1 VSADPPDLPGPADPS
16 VDCLVRALTADG
28 YADELADRQA
38 ALAMFRDSRRR
49 PRRRFSFPMSTAA
62 AAVVVAA
69 GLASAYAALLPPPV
83 QHLAYRFLDGIGV
96 PDAHHPSPRPNAATI
111 PSTVSPST
119 ASPSTASKSAVSA
132 SPVRT
137 GSGLTRT
144 PTPNP
149 TQDVIPAQD
158 LVLAS
163 AYTRIAA
170 DGDDVL
176 SGRLAAGGRAEPG
189 VRVRLLEHV
198 DGVPGWRYA
207 GRAVTDRRGDVTFT
221 VQDLTSDAS
230 FRLTGPKG
238 ATSLPVVVTVVP
250 PVSLELAVGQK
261 RGTDVLTAVAPFA
274 DPGDPVVL
282 QELSGKVWRRV
293 GEHLLDE
300 GHQASFTVRIPKS
313 GGLEYRVVLPRTLR
327 HGRSRSS
334 LVRVA
339 PARPEPTPQ
348 PTVPRVTTTAR
359 PTPT

>member
-1 VSADPPDLPGPADPS
+1 MSADPPDLPGPADPS
-16 VDCLVRALTADG
+16 VDLLVRALTADG
-28 YADELADRQA
+28 SADELADRQG
-38 ALAMFRDSRRR
+38 ALAMFRDSQRR

-96 PDAHHPSPRPNAATI
+96 PDAHHPSTRPSAAMI
-111 PSTVSPST
+111 PSTTSN
-119 ASPSTASKSAVSA
+119 SAVSA
-132 SPVRT
+132 SQAQT
-137 GSGLTRT
+137 GSGPTRTPSSGLTGT

-149 TQDVIPAQD
+149 VQNPVPVRD

-163 AYTRIAA
+163 AYTRIPA

-176 SGRLAAGGRAEPG
+176 SGRLTAGGRPAPG
-189 VRVRLLEHV
+189 VKVRLVEHV
-198 DGVPGWRYA
+198 AGVPGWRYA
-207 GRAVTDRRGDVTFT
+207 GRAVTDRQGDVTFT
-221 VQDLTSDAS
+221 VQYLTSNAS

-238 ATSLPVVVTVVP
+238 ATSPPVAVTVVP
-250 PVSLELAVGQK
+250 PVSLELAAGPK

-274 DPGDPVVL
+274 DTGDPVVL
-282 QELSGKVWRRV
+282 QELSGTVWRPV
-293 GEHLLDE
+293 GEHLLNWD
-300 GHQASFTVRIPKS
+300 HQASFTVRIPKS
-313 GGLEYRVVLPRTLR
+313 GGLEYRVVLPKTSR

-348 PTVPRVTTTAR
+348 PTVPRVTTTVR

>member
-1 VSADPPDLPGPADPS
+1 VSADLPDLPGLADPS
-16 VDCLVRALTADG
+16 VDRLIRALTADG
-28 YADELADRQA
+28 SADELADRQA
-38 ALAMFRDSRRR
+38 ARAMFRDSRRR
-49 PRRRFSFPMSTAA
+49 PRRRFSLPMSTAA

-83 QHLAYRFLDGIGV
+83 QHIAYRFLDGIGV
-96 PDAHHPSPRPNAATI
+96 PDAHRPSTRPSAATM
-111 PSTVSPST
+111 PST
-119 ASPSTASKSAVSA
+119 ASNSAVSA
-132 SPVRT
+132 APVQT
-137 GSGLTRT
+137 GSGVTGT
-144 PTPNP
+144 PTPSP
-149 TQDVIPAQD
+149 VQDVIPAQD

-221 VQDLTSDAS
+221 VHHLTSNAS
-230 FRLTGPKG
+230 FRLAGPKG

-250 PVSLELAVGQK
+250 PVSLHLAAGPK
-261 RGTDVLTAVAPFA
+261 RGTDLLTAVAPFA

-282 QELSGKVWRRV
+282 QELSEGVWHRID
-293 GEHLLDE
+293 EHWLDQ
-300 GHQASFTVRIPKS
+300 GHEASFTVRIPAS
-313 GGLEYRVVLPRTLR
+313 GGLEYRVVLPPTSR

-334 LVRVA
+334 PVRVA
-339 PARPEPTPQ
+339 PVRSEPTPQ
-348 PTVPRVTTTAR
+348 PTQPRVTPTAR
-359 PTPT
+359 PTPL